1 MSTPANQLPESRSLT
16 RKLKPL
22 ALWIL
27 LFAITAFLLTWVDP
41 STVESP
47 YNGF

>member
-1 MSTPANQLPESRSLT
+1 MSTPTTQLPESRSLAQ
-16 RKLKPL
+16 KLKPL

-27 LFAITAFLLTWVDP
+27 LFAITAYLLTWVDP
-41 STVESP
+41 SAVESP